1 MYLRIIIVWTLIQL
15 NLNAQNLTYEQTQ
28 DINFTHTIKNGT
40 EFKSYR
46 CEDGTIVTIGGKLKL
61 GEPISDKEKTGD
73 NSGSEKVYSF
83 IFFGDSINQLSG
95 RKNLPISYKKE
106 FLLTEKLYLTH
117 KKSSEKS
124 TIYVSAYFEK
134 DAAQKITIMD
144 LDKAVNTGEILSK
157 NLPITREEA
166 IAKINVAKDFLDSGV
181 IIEPEYET
189 IKTQLEYNIIDN
201 E

>member
-1 MYLRIIIVWTLIQL
+1 MW
-15 NLNAQNLTYEQTQ
+15 
-28 DINFTHTIKNGT
+28 F
-40 EFKSYR
+40 S
-46 CEDGTIVTIGGKLKL
+46 
-61 GEPISDKEKTGD
+61 
-73 NSGSEKVYSF
+73 
-83 IFFGDSINQLSG
+83 
-95 RKNLPISYKKE
+95 E

-117 KKSSEKS
+117 KNSSEKS